1 MASVLTVSQLNK
13 YVSFKLSSDIKL
25 KGVAVKGEISN
36 FVCHFKSGHLYF
48 TLKDSQSQIR
58 AVMFSSNAS
67 RLKFEPEDGMSV
79 LAVGNAELY
88 ERDGTFQIV
97 VSDLVPMGAGDVN
110 DGIEKLKK
118 KLLDNG
124 IIDEK
129 DKKPIP
135 LVPKKLAIVT
145 SKDAAALRDILTIT
159 QRRYPVC
166 EIEIYPALVQGAFA
180 ADSIAKALKRADN
193 SGADTIILARG
204 GGSAEDL
211 MAFNS
216 ESVAM
221 AVHDCNTPVVTA
233 VGHETDTTIVDYVS
247 DMRAPTPSAAAE
259 ICTPDKSEIISA
271 LTLVEKRLNTAY
283 ERILDKKL
291 ALLQAKVTELKA
303 LSPERRLERLE
314 NDIDS
319 RKSRLSYLMQSKL
332 KVAESRLMK
341 DHALLTALSP
351 FSVLERGYSITTKNG
366 RVILDKDDIA
376 VGDSIEIRLSNTGI
390 TAEITNITDI
400 KDQNYEL

>member
-1 MASVLTVSQLNK
+1 MASVLSVSQLNK

-48 TLKDSQSQIR
+48 TLKDAQSQVK

-67 RLKFEPEDGMSV
+67 RLKFEPEDGMNV
-79 LAVGNAELY
+79 LAVGNVELY
-88 ERDGTFQIV
+88 ERDGAFQIV
-97 VSDLVPMGAGDVN
+97 VTELVPMGAGAVN

-129 DKKPIP
+129 NKKPIP
-135 LVPKKLAIVT
+135 LAPKKIAVVT
-145 SKDAAALRDILTIT
+145 SADAAALRDILSVTK
-159 QRRYPVC
+159 RRFPVC
-166 EIEIYPALVQGAFA
+166 VIEVYPALVQGAMA
-180 ADSIAKALKRADN
+180 ADSICSALKKAD
-193 SGADTIILARG
+193 SCGADTIILTRG

-221 AVHDCNTPVVTA
+221 AVHGCTTPIVTA
-233 VGHETDTTIVDYVS
+233 VGHETDTTVVDYVS

-271 LTLVEKRLNTAY
+271 VSLLEKRLNTAFEHII
-283 ERILDKKL
+283 ERKNA
-291 ALLQAKVTELKA
+291 ALNEKTSQLKSY
-303 LSPERRLERLE
+303 SPVRRLERL
-314 NDIDS
+314 DS
-319 RKSRLSYLMQSKL
+319 ELEKRTNRLGFAMQSKL
-332 KVAESRLMK
+332 KGAESRLIK
-341 DHALLTALSP
+341 NHAMLTALSP
-351 FSVLERGYSITTKNG
+351 FGVLDRGYSITSKNG
-366 RVILDKDDIA
+366 RVIYDKSDISA
-376 VGDSIEIRLSNTGI
+376 GDSVDIRIKDAVI
-390 TAEITNITDI
+390 TAEVRTINEI
-400 KDQNYEL
+400 KE